1 MTNIKRLLSVSLCA
15 IALTSCATT
24 ITGSTDSTVAPAS
37 TTTIP
42 VIPTGSIISLLE
54 QLLPVADGLG
64 QAVVDGDSKLFNAK
78 VAQADAI
85 MLAIEPLIRES
96 KIDVLESVQRV
107 VNLIHTA
114 AERKRP
120 ADADKALRFIPLIIE
135 AVTPLLNF

>member
-24 ITGSTDSTVAPAS
+24 ITGSTESTIAPAS

-64 QAVVDGDSKLFNAK
+64 QAVVDGDSKVFNAK

>member
-1 MTNIKRLLSVSLCA
+1 MTNIKRLFSVSLCA
-15 IALTSCATT
+15 IALTACATE
-24 ITGSTDSTVAPAS
+24 ITGSTESTVAPVT

-42 VIPTGSIISLLE
+42 AAPTGSIISLLE

-64 QAVVDGDSKLFNAK
+64 QAVVDGDSKVFKEK

-107 VNLIHTA
+107 VDLIHTA
-114 AERKRP
+114 AEKKRP

-135 AVTPLLNF
+135 AVTPLLDK

>member
-1 MTNIKRLLSVSLCA
+1 MTNIKRLLSISLCA
-15 IALTSCATT
+15 IALTSCATE
-24 ITGSTDSTVAPAS
+24 ITGSTESTVAAV
-37 TTTIP
+37 TTTTAP
-42 VIPTGSIISLLE
+42 VAPTGSIISLLE

-64 QAVVDGDSKLFNAK
+64 QAVVDGDSKVFKEK

-107 VNLIHTA
+107 VDLIHTA

>member
-64 QAVVDGDSKLFNAK
+64 QAVVDGDSKVFNAK

-120 ADADKALRFIPLIIE
+120 ADADKALRFIPLIID
-135 AVTPLLNF
+135 AVTPLLNK

>member
-1 MTNIKRLLSVSLCA
+1 LTNIKRLLSVSLCA

-24 ITGSTDSTVAPAS
+24 ITGSTDSTIAPAS

-64 QAVVDGDSKLFNAK
+64 QAVVDGDSKVFNAK

-85 MLAIEPLIRES
+85 MSAIEPLIRES

-107 VNLIHTA
+107 VDLIHTA

>member
-1 MTNIKRLLSVSLCA
+1 MTNIKRLLSISLCA
-15 IALTSCATT
+15 IALTSCATE
-24 ITGSTDSTVAPAS
+24 ITGSTESTVAAAS

-64 QAVVDGDSKLFNAK
+64 QAVVDGDSKVFKEK
-78 VAQADAI
+78 VAQADAV

-107 VNLIHTA
+107 VDLIHTA

-135 AVTPLLNF
+135 AVTPLLNY

>member
-1 MTNIKRLLSVSLCA
+1 MFFFSLCV

-24 ITGSTDSTVAPAS
+24 ITGSTESTVAPVT

-42 VIPTGSIISLLE
+42 VAPTGSIISLLE

-64 QAVVDGDSKLFNAK
+64 QAVVDGDSKVFKAK

-107 VNLIHTA
+107 VDLIHTA

-120 ADADKALRFIPLIIE
+120 ADADKALRFIPLIID
-135 AVTPLLNF
+135 AVTPLLNY

>member
-1 MTNIKRLLSVSLCA
+1 MTNIKRLLCVSLCA

-24 ITGSTDSTVAPAS
+24 ITGSTDSTVTPAS

-64 QAVVDGDSKLFNAK
+64 QAVVDGDSKVFNAK

>member
-24 ITGSTDSTVAPAS
+24 ITGSTESTIAPAS

-64 QAVVDGDSKLFNAK
+64 QAVVDGDSKVFNAK

-107 VNLIHTA
+107 VDLIHTA

>member
-1 MTNIKRLLSVSLCA
+1 LTNIKRLLSVSLCA
-15 IALTSCATT
+15 IALTSCATE
-24 ITGSTDSTVAPAS
+24 ITGSTESTVAPAS

-64 QAVVDGDSKLFNAK
+64 QAVVDGDSKVLNEK
-78 VAQADAI
+78 VARADAI
-85 MLAIEPLIRES
+85 MSALEPLIRES

-107 VNLIHTA
+107 VDLIHTA

>member
-1 MTNIKRLLSVSLCA
+1 MTNSKRLLSIALCA
-15 IALTSCATT
+15 VSLTSCATE
-24 ITGSTDSTVAPAS
+24 IAGSTESTVALAT

-42 VIPTGSIISLLE
+42 VAPTGSIISLLE

-64 QAVVDGDSKLFNAK
+64 QAVVDGDSKVFKAK

-85 MLAIEPLIRES
+85 LVAIEPLILES

-107 VNLIHTA
+107 VGLMRTA

-135 AVTPLLNF
+135 AVTPLLYK